1 MNRFTLPFLAACAF
15 AALAM
20 LVTAGVAGAKRAPI
34 RDCGDLSMNLSALT
48 AQGTTCAKARAIARG
63 VIAAKP
69 CTKQRFCRVRSYT
82 CLLGIAGK
90 ELTLV
95 RCEDSTQTRFVRFEF
110 GA

>member
-48 AQGTTCAKARAIARG
+48 AQGTTCANARAIARG